1 MAFIF
6 YKKSTDKER
15 IRSLSYPYSPLLQD
29 YFSPKYVQ
37 TDFATYL
44 NCYKWY
50 SRSRK
55 RFEWRRALDY
65 KSEEYY
71 HKVLFN
77 DANLNYTANTFIDL
91 LCQFDCSNTNMIV
104 ALIGVS
110 LASKTGG
117 MSSRRNRLIYRA
129 LAGSGSSFSEANLA
143 NVGNVKDYG
152 FIVPLAIQ
160 DADVK
165 CLRALLRY
173 GFGSFPYSLEYSH
186 VQDTVRKL
194 G

>member
-15 IRSLSYPYSPLLQD
+15 IRSLSYPYRPLLKD

-44 NCYKWY
+44 NCYKWF
-50 SRSRK
+50 SKSRK
-55 RFEWRRALDY
+55 CFEWERALSY

-71 HKVLFN
+71 HEVLFN
-77 DANLNYTANTFIDL
+77 DTNLNHTANTFIEL
-91 LCQFDCSNTNMIV
+91 LCQFDCGDINRII
-104 ALIGVS
+104 ALVGVS
-110 LASKTGG
+110 FASKTGG
-117 MSSRRNRLIYRA
+117 MQSRRKIFIDRTLT
-129 LAGSGSSFSEANLA
+129 GSGSSFSEAYLA
-143 NVGNVKDYG
+143 NVGSTKDYG
-152 FIVPLAIQ
+152 FIVPVAIQ

-173 GFGSFPYSLEYSH
+173 GFDSFPYNQEYDH
-186 VQDTVRKL
+186 MHDTVRKL